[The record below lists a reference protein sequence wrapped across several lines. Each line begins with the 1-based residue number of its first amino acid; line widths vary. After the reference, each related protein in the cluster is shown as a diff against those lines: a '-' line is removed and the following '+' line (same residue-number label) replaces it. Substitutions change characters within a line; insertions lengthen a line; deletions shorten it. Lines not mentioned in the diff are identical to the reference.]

1 MEELEEE
8 EESEKRRK
16 RRKRSRLMCVCYPAA
31 LPCGLLMQ
39 LQTEGGVLPAGVLH
53 PPVSVLVGTLHL
65 QTEQP
70 LATSSVR
77 HDAVRTSSQ
86 PGPPGV
92 DEQATV
98 PNADLLAQ
106 RRGLQPL
113 WGDVISDIIS
123 KCSIKFSV

>member
-1 MEELEEE
+1 
-8 EESEKRRK
+8 
-16 RRKRSRLMCVCYPAA
+16 MCGCYPAL
-31 LPCGLLMQ
+31 LPCGLLVQ

-65 QTEQP
+65 QAEQP
-70 LATSSVR
+70 LAASSIR
-77 HDAVRTSSQ
+77 HDAVGTGSQ

-92 DEQATV
+92 DEQAAV
-98 PNADLLAQ
+98 LNADLPAQ

-123 KCSIKFSV
+123 SEGPPPRVAGFSHILCVF